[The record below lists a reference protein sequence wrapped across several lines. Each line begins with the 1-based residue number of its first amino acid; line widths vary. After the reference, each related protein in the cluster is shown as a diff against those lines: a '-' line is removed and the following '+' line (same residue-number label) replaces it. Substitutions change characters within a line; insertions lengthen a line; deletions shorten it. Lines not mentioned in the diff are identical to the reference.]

1 MTEVVQL
8 KKVVS
13 QSLIEEIQASIDHY
27 DYEMRKAYD
36 EEKDLRE
43 RTQILELTLTKTD
56 SEMAKDII
64 RNMIE
69 ESQSELVKQVERARI
84 CKNNK
89 KYYQDIF
96 EALDEA
102 IKSL

>member
-1 MTEVVQL
+1 MTEGIIL
-8 KKVVS
+8 KEAVS
-13 QSLIEEIQASIDHY
+13 QSLIKEIKASIDHF

-43 RTQILELTLTKTD
+43 RIQLLELTMEKTH
-56 SEMAKDII
+56 SEMAKGLI
-64 RNMIE
+64 RNMIDE
-69 ESQSELVKQVERARI
+69 CQTKLADRIERARN

-89 KYYQDIF
+89 KYYQEIF

-102 IKSL
+102 IKSI